1 MQIGSMLGTI
11 MVANVLMIIIPGQKK
26 VVQSLLE
33 NKKPDPIH
41 GTTAKQRSLHNNYL
55 TLPVI
60 FIMISNHYPTI
71 YATDYSWVI
80 ISLIIIASALI
91 RQFFNIKH
99 SGKKPPYLLWAPV
112 LMIILFSVYLSEIG
126 KPNLTNNDERANAI
140 IEQIPKDLMLA
151 SEEIIISKCSM
162 CHAKEPLWDNMQHS
176 PKLVNLENI
185 NDLIKNIEGVYS
197 QSVMSYAMPPGNIS
211 VLENSERKI
220 LYDLYHFVNEL

>member
-33 NKKPDPIH
+33 NKKPDSIH
-41 GTTAKQRSLHNNYL
+41 GITAKQRSLHNNYL

-71 YATDYSWVI
+71 YATDYSWII
-80 ISLIIIASALI
+80 ISLIIITGALI

-99 SGKKPPYLLWAPV
+99 SGKKPPYLLWVPV
-112 LMIILFSVYLSEIG
+112 LMIILFSVYLSEKG
-126 KPNLTNNDERANAI
+126 KPNLANNDERANAI
-140 IEQIPKDLMLA
+140 IEQIPKDLKLA

-162 CHAKEPLWDNMQHS
+162 CHAQEPLS
-176 PKLVNLENI
+176 
-185 NDLIKNIEGVYS
+185 LIHI
-197 QSVMSYAMPPGNIS
+197 
-211 VLENSERKI
+211 
-220 LYDLYHFVNEL
+220 